1 MSDAAPQSRDR
12 FTLFLGVACVVLA
25 ILTLLLAWQNRGL
38 KTRLAASLNTPPPGG
53 LQIGDTVGPFGVL
66 NAAGQETRVAFDG
79 QADTLLFVFSST
91 CAACQETIPKWNRL
105 LAKGVPKTINILG
118 IQTDFKQTAGAAF
131 PVPDLRFPVFGAAE
145 PDGELMSK
153 FPAIPVAALIDGH
166 GAVKSVSFGVP
177 TDAQLSELRRAL
189 TP

>member
-25 ILTLLLAWQNRGL
+25 VLTLLLAWQNRGL
-38 KTRLAASLNTPPPGG
+38 KTRLAAAMNAPPPGG

-131 PVPDLRFPVFGAAE
+131 PVPDLRFPVFGRADRRPRRSE
-145 PDGELMSK
+145 VGFVRRPDGRPTLRAPPRPDALGYG
-153 FPAIPVAALIDGH
+153 PAD
-166 GAVKSVSFGVP
+166 S
-177 TDAQLSELRRAL
+177 DSERR
-189 TP
+189 